1 MTHTPVTREK
11 HRFCIVN
18 CYPKAS
24 RENFDLSDVGH
35 PHDLFRDFLRREAP
49 NASSEIVYV
58 ADPDFSLPPGSSIE
72 DFDGFIWT
80 GSDLTVYHLDDPR
93 VARQIEFAKKLMS
106 HGADSFGSCW
116 GIQMAA
122 QVGGGAVSVNPHGR
136 EWGIARGIELNEAVH
151 TSPML
156 AGKPEKFDAF
166 IMHLDEVTK
175 LPDGVDSLA
184 GNAHTSIQAAVVKK
198 GDACFW
204 GTQYHPEYNLH
215 EMGRLIAARA
225 EALVREGH
233 FPNEKAVASYAAD
246 MKALHANPD
255 SIELREQLE
264 VGDDIINPEIRE
276 VELRNWLKF
285 IDSRAGP
292 EQPSSKG

>member
-1 MTHTPVTREK
+1 MTQTPVTTAK

-24 RENFDLSDVGH
+24 RKNFDLSDVGH

-58 ADPDFSLPPGSSIE
+58 ADPDFALPSGCSIE

-93 VARQIEFAKKLMS
+93 VYGQIEFARALTS
-106 HGADSFGSCW
+106 AGAASWGSCW
-116 GIQMAA
+116 GIQLAS
-122 QVGGGAVSVNPHGR
+122 QVGGGEVAVNPRGR
-136 EWGIARGIELNEAVH
+136 EWGIARGIELNDAGRA
-151 TSPML
+151 SPML
-156 AGKPEKFDAF
+156 AGKPTRFDAF
-166 IMHLDEVTK
+166 IMHLDEVTR
-175 LPDGVDSLA
+175 LPQATVSLG
-184 GNAHTSIQAAVVKK
+184 GNTHSPIQAAVVGN
-198 GDACFW
+198 GDASFW

-233 FPNEKAVASYAAD
+233 FQDENAVATYASN
-246 MKALHANPD
+246 MKALYATPN
-255 SIELREQLE
+255 SAELRELLD
-264 VGDDIINPEIRE
+264 VGDDIIDPQIRE
-276 VELRNWLKF
+276 VELRNWLRF
-285 IDSRAGP
+285 IDSRVA
-292 EQPSSKG
+292 